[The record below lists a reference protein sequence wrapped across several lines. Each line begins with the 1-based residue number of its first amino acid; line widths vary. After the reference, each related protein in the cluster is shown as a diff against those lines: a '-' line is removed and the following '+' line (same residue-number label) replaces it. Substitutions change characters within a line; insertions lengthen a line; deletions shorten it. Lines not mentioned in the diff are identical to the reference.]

1 METPPEPRLVPA
13 RTDAQW
19 RRLWAWLLLPIDEDR
34 AERVEGNQAGPE
46 EDTEEI
52 EENDHGE

>member
-34 AERVEGNQAGPE
+34 AERVEGNQAGPQ
-46 EDTEEI
+46 EDTEVEKK
-52 EENDHGE
+52 DQGE